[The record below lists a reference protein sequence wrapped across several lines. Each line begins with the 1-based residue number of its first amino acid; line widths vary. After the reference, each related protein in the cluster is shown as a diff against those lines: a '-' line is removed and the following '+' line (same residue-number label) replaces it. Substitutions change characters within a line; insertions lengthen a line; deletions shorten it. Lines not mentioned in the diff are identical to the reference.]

1 MVRGRSDI
9 DWYTLFLSYYSN
21 DSAIDASSDSLAPVP
36 QAPTSPSS
44 RQRSEEPCSEF
55 ERCFWRKQ
63 QLQNSSSVHSREVQD
78 VVLLDDEYVESKE
91 EVNREMSD
99 IMNEPKI
106 YYPSREDQEAV
117 ELTRS
122 DIKCLDP
129 EVFLSS
135 PVINFYIK

>member
-1 MVRGRSDI
+1 MNNER
-9 DWYTLFLSYYSN
+9 
-21 DSAIDASSDSLAPVP
+21 ADATDPEESHYKSLL
-36 QAPTSPSS
+36 PSRFS
-44 RQRSEEPCSEF
+44 KR
-55 ERCFWRKQ
+55 RKQ

-135 PVINFYIK
+135 PVINFYIKLISGGNSGNGAEPEQHRLV